1 MRSLLF
7 VPASDR
13 RKLDKGLAS
22 GADVIIVDLEDSVAA
37 DAKVEGRAIMSE
49 FVAAHAGAA
58 ERPRL
63 HVRINGFS
71 TGLADLDLDAAV
83 AAGADGIML
92 PKAAGGQDVT
102 RLDAK
107 IAVAE
112 AIHGSPDGRTR
123 IVAIATETAHAVFQA
138 GTYRGASH
146 RLAGLAWGAEDLSA
160 DLGATAT
167 RGADGQFL
175 DTFRLART
183 LTLLGAVAAEV
194 VPIDG
199 VYTDFRDLD
208 GLRAECEAAA
218 RDGFTAKMAIHPAQ
232 VPIINEIFAPSPAAL
247 AKARQ
252 IIALF
257 DADADAL
264 TLLAALEAFDPG
276 LDWTQVG
283 FRKVED
289 EDWER
294 AWLDQFQPMRFG
306 ARTFIVPWNHD
317 VPSDAGDDAAI
328 VRLDPGLA
336 FGSGTHPTTALC
348 LRWLDAL
355 AADGLLEGRH
365 VLDFGCGSGI
375 LALAALKLGA
385 AKAVGVDNDP
395 QALLASADNAQRNA
409 VDADFSVHLPDD
421 EPVTTYPV
429 VVANI
434 LASALD
440 ALAERLAAR
449 VAPGGR
455 IALSG
460 ILKGQEDELLAR
472 YAPWFDALSATRDG
486 DWMRIDGI
494 RR

>member
-1 MRSLLF
+1 MPYLELSLRCTE
-7 VPASDR
+7 VEQPRYETA
-13 RKLDKGLAS
+13 
-22 GADVIIVDLEDSVAA
+22 LEDVGALSVTLLDA
-37 DAKVEGRAIMSE
+37 DADTGNEHAILE
-49 FVAAHAGAA
+49 PGVG
-58 ERPRL
+58 ETPL
-63 HVRINGFS
+63 W
-71 TGLADLDLDAAV
+71 
-83 AAGADGIML
+83 
-92 PKAAGGQDVT
+92 KALV
-102 RLDAK
+102 
-107 IAVAE
+107 
-112 AIHGSPDGRTR
+112 
-123 IVAIATETAHAVFQA
+123 
-138 GTYRGASH
+138 
-146 RLAGLAWGAEDLSA
+146 
-160 DLGATAT
+160 
-167 RGADGQFL
+167 
-175 DTFRLART
+175 
-183 LTLLGAVAAEV
+183 LT
-194 VPIDG
+194 
-199 VYTDFRDLD
+199 
-208 GLRAECEAAA
+208 
-218 RDGFTAKMAIHPAQ
+218 
-232 VPIINEIFAPSPAAL
+232 
-247 AKARQ
+247 
-252 IIALF
+252 ALF
-257 DADADAL
+257 DADAEAL

-348 LRWLDAL
+348 LRWLDSL

-409 VDADFSVHLPDD
+409 VDADFSVYLPDD

-472 YAPWFDALSATRDG
+472 YAPWFDALSATGDG